1 MSDLGTLQTTFP
13 GLLCQLPGFLLGSDN
28 GRYWKEIGR
37 NKEEERHHFP
47 ICAVAKVISVVFAPA
62 SSFFL
67 HFLGQSYHASS
78 EVVWYF
84 YFQRSDYQL
93 CGAPP
98 ESSKILVTLTSFLQF
113 PTPKLSSFSQHLLSM
128 KYSWCFLVSLYSSLK
143 LVELI
148 PHVR

>member
-37 NKEEERHHFP
+37 NKEEEKDHFP

-78 EVVWYF
+78 EVVSYF
-84 YFQRSDYQL
+84 YFQRSDCQL
-93 CGAPP
+93 CGAHP
-98 ESSKILVTLTSFLQF
+98 ESSKILVMLASFL
-113 PTPKLSSFSQHLLSM
+113 
-128 KYSWCFLVSLYSSLK
+128 
-143 LVELI
+143 
-148 PHVR
+148 